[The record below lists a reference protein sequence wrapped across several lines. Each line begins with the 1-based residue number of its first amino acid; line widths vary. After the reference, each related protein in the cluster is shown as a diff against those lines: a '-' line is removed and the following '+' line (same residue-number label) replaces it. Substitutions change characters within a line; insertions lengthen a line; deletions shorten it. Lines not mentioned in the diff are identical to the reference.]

1 MILVYHEISNKI
13 INNGNTVNFLVFI
26 AQIVLLKIM
35 GKKFVTLNN
44 YVQKNKN
51 LIVLR
56 FDDVSKETL
65 RCVIPILNFFKCPAE
80 FFVVEDFVKSNNG
93 YWADTEDLKNI
104 VTYGHRI
111 QYHSKSHKNLTQ
123 IDNLNELL
131 DEILP
136 PEFLI
141 NIDPKGMEYFAYPYW
156 VYNEQIIKLVQ
167 KYYKAALSGNSA
179 CIGLYNKESSE
190 YELDGIKMTNTKIII

>member
-80 FFVVEDFVKSNNG
+80 FLL
-93 YWADTEDLKNI
+93 LK
-104 VTYGHRI
+104 
-111 QYHSKSHKNLTQ
+111 
-123 IDNLNELL
+123 
-131 DEILP
+131 IL
-136 PEFLI
+136 
-141 NIDPKGMEYFAYPYW
+141 
-156 VYNEQIIKLVQ
+156 
-167 KYYKAALSGNSA
+167 
-179 CIGLYNKESSE
+179 
-190 YELDGIKMTNTKIII
+190 